1 MVDGNDGHPRLRV
14 VGVGSSAGGLDA
26 VAKFLSGAPAAAPWC
41 FVVAQHRAPHQD
53 SALVELLSHHTAMAV
68 VAAVEGAKLEPGVVY
83 VGPPGSDIVVAKD
96 SIRLP
101 QPSPHKRPWPN
112 IDRLLQSLASEFG
125 PDAVGVVLS
134 GSGGDGAAGA
144 TAIRDGGGVVAVQ
157 DPTTAAFEQMPTST
171 LDTGSVNLTAPAES
185 IGTELHDL
193 LFGRSARPADEKTGP
208 TTDGAADDRPRSE
221 VSTDTPDPDAADL
234 ATIVECLR
242 LATGI
247 DYTGYKRS
255 TLSRQ
260 IERRRHGKGIS
271 VAEYAASL
279 ADDTA
284 EAGALARAILVS
296 VTSFFRDGAVWE
308 SVGLRLK
315 TVVRS
320 LAAHE
325 PLRLW
330 IPGCATGEE
339 AYTIAMLAADAL
351 DGAENRSGLSSRLKV
366 FATDLDDAALTVARR
381 GQYRAT
387 EVEAVPQR
395 LRDRWMYQSTAGWA
409 VVPELRECMVIARHN
424 VAYDPP
430 FPRVHLISLR
440 NTLIY
445 FEPRLQARVMDL
457 CHYALVPDGLVVLGL
472 SERISNVD
480 AVFTAVDYTH
490 RIYRRGDSSRLP
502 SIAVTRR
509 LQAPPAG
516 GANFPSGTGP
526 TRADT
531 ELPYRRILQIT
542 SAPMLI
548 VDDRDVLIEVIGDV
562 SRWCTVGEGRQTG
575 AVAEIIREPYRLTV
589 RTLLSRLRQT
599 DSTTVELVAGEAHRV
614 RITGARV
621 STEFTTRTVV
631 SFRAEESAPTHGT
644 VDSSTPVLDMNAQLD
659 STQRALEAIVADLGS
674 SNEEL
679 QAMNEELQASSEELQ
694 ATTEEAQAANE
705 ELEATNEELTTLNQE
720 LQARTNEAQ
729 QANSDLTNIQSS
741 LTSGL
746 IIIDR
751 ELRVTRFTPL
761 AVRLFSLIDADRGRP
776 LTAIPTTVEISGL
789 EEDLNATLEHRQSR
803 IREISSANADYLL
816 QTQPYLGSDG
826 DVRGVIVV
834 VTDVGEISATRRARD
849 AALSNFHL
857 VADSI
862 REIVWQRDATGT
874 LTFVNSRVEDIYG
887 LDRDRVMAEPR
898 LLLSTVHP
906 EDRDRVAT
914 VSAAAEQDWTCE
926 YRIVRPDGSIRWIEE
941 VAHTVRTTDPA
952 DRLVIGSAV
961 DVTDRRVFED
971 QAAERSAVLD
981 ALFGTVTAGIVVLD
995 RGTEYCSSAPVSRP
1009 SPDSSHTN

>member
-247 DYTGYKRS
+247 DYSGYKRS

-720 LQARTNEAQ
+720 LQARTNEA
-729 QANSDLTNIQSS
+729 
-741 LTSGL
+741 
-746 IIIDR
+746 
-751 ELRVTRFTPL
+751 
-761 AVRLFSLIDADRGRP
+761 
-776 LTAIPTTVEISGL
+776 
-789 EEDLNATLEHRQSR
+789 H
-803 IREISSANADYLL
+803 
-816 QTQPYLGSDG
+816 
-826 DVRGVIVV
+826 
-834 VTDVGEISATRRARD
+834 
-849 AALSNFHL
+849 
-857 VADSI
+857 
-862 REIVWQRDATGT
+862 
-874 LTFVNSRVEDIYG
+874 
-887 LDRDRVMAEPR
+887 
-898 LLLSTVHP
+898 
-906 EDRDRVAT
+906 
-914 VSAAAEQDWTCE
+914 
-926 YRIVRPDGSIRWIEE
+926 
-941 VAHTVRTTDPA
+941 
-952 DRLVIGSAV
+952 
-961 DVTDRRVFED
+961 
-971 QAAERSAVLD
+971 
-981 ALFGTVTAGIVVLD
+981 
-995 RGTEYCSSAPVSRP
+995 
-1009 SPDSSHTN
+1009 